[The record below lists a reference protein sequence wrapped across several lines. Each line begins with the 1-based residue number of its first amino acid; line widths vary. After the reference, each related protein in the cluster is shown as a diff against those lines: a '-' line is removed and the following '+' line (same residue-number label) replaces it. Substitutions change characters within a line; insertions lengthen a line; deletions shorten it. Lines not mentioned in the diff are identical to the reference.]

1 MKARQVHIMERF
13 ANRWKSMEKSCK
25 ILADIVNSMT
35 DPNVVSFGGGAPAKE
50 ALPVDIV
57 REICNDV
64 LTKEGRGLEA
74 LQYGNARGV
83 KDLREAIVD
92 VLLKPKGLDTTADH
106 LVITAGGIEAVYLVC
121 AMLLNP
127 GDVILVES
135 PSFFHCVM
143 SFEMFEARC
152 IACET
157 DENGLVM
164 EDVEA
169 KIKEYHPKMIYTI
182 PTFQNPTG
190 ITMSEERRKRLAEI
204 ASAYDVM
211 VLEDDPYR
219 DIRFTGEDLK
229 PIKAFDKTGNVI
241 LANSLSKIFSPGA
254 RLGYVVADEQFIQKL
269 CDAKTGINTHT
280 NVMAQVL
287 AAEFFKRGYYPEH
300 QKKISNLY
308 RERCKLMLDCIDKYF
323 PEGTVHTMPEGG
335 LYTWVTLPEGYN
347 TTEIL
352 QRSMET
358 CKIIFVAGETCF
370 VEGNGKGSRCMR
382 LNFASAQPETI
393 QSGIKKLGELIC
405 SMAK

>member
-1 MKARQVHIMERF
+1 MACGPE
-13 ANRWKSMEKSCK
+13 N
-25 ILADIVNSMT
+25 ILMINGS
-35 DPNVVSFGGGAPAKE
+35 
-50 ALPVDIV
+50 
-57 REICNDV
+57 
-64 LTKEGRGLEA
+64 
-74 LQYGNARGV
+74 QQ
-83 KDLREAIVD
+83 
-92 VLLKPKGLDTTADH
+92 GLD
-106 LVITAGGIEAVYLVC
+106 LAGKLF
-121 AMLLNP
+121 LDP
-127 GDVILVES
+127 GDLVVCEDPTYTAALS
-135 PSFFHCVM
+135 TFRSYECGFLP
-143 SFEMFEARC
+143 
-152 IACET
+152 IET
-157 DENGLVM
+157 DDDGMIL
-164 EDVEA
+164 EDLERKLAANPRA
-169 KIKEYHPKMIYTI
+169 KLIYVI

-300 QKKISNLY
+300 QKKISDLY

-382 LNFASAQPETI
+382 LNFASAQIIDFIKIGTIKPPISDLETGGFSCF
-393 QSGIKKLGELIC
+393 Q
-405 SMAK
+405 